1 MKIQIFHIPLFKY
14 CKIFRKIY
22 SVASP
27 IVCYC
32 GIKEPSKVKKT
43 TEREMTAFQCLAGY
57 IITTLQKEIKKLK
70 EKTQ

>member
-1 MKIQIFHIPLFKY
+1 M
-14 CKIFRKIY
+14 
-22 SVASP
+22 
-27 IVCYC
+27 CYC